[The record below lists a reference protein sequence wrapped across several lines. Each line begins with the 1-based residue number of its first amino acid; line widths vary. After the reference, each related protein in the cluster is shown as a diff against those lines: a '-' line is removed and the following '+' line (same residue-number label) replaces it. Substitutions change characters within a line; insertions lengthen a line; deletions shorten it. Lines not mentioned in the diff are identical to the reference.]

1 MHEFRARLRRGDK
14 LLGTMLTLP
23 SAAVAEIVAAADF
36 DWLFLDAEHGALET
50 RDLGAILQ
58 AVDHRVPCIVRVAE
72 AAEVPI
78 KKALDLGAAGVIV
91 PQVQSAEQARD
102 VVRFARYSPQGAR
115 GVGLARAHGYGFSFP
130 EYVSTANERI
140 AVIAQVE
147 HVRAVEDIEA
157 IVRVEGL
164 DAVLLGP
171 YDLSASLGK
180 MGRIDDPDVVAAI
193 GRVIEECRSAGMPL
207 GIFGLSAEAVA
218 PYAARGCTLLVAG
231 VDTLL
236 LGRAARELSAALARA
251 TGEERG

>member
-1 MHEFRARLRRGDK
+1 MHDFRARLRRRET

-23 SAAVAEIVAAADF
+23 DPAVAEIVAAAGF

-50 RDLGAILQ
+50 RELGTILR
-58 AVDHRVPCIVRVAE
+58 AVDHRVPCVVRVAA

-91 PQVQSAEQARD
+91 PQVQSADQARE
-102 VVRFARYSPQGAR
+102 VVRYARYSPLGAR
-115 GVGLARAHGYGFSFP
+115 GVGLARAHGYGFAFAD
-130 EYVSTANERI
+130 YVATANERI
-140 AVIAQVE
+140 AVIVQVE
-147 HVRAVEDIEA
+147 HSRAVDEIDA
-157 IVRVEGL
+157 IVAVDGI

-180 MGRIDDPDVVAAI
+180 MGQVDDPAVVAAI
-193 GRVIEECRSAGMPL
+193 GRVVECCRSAEMPL
-207 GIFGLSAEAVA
+207 GIFGVSADAVA

-236 LGRAARELSAALARA
+236 LGNAARGLKSVLAAAVRKDDS
-251 TGEERG
+251 